1 MAKISLIV
9 PVYNTSKYLRKCL
22 DSLITQTYKD
32 IEIIVINDGSIDNSE
47 EIIKLY
53 RDKRLKYISKKNEG
67 IGKTRNLGIENAT
80 GNYIAFVDS
89 DDYLDKNFC
98 KKMIK
103 KADEDNC
110 DIVICNYFEDRNDKL
125 KKNRICKL

>member
-125 KKNRICKL
+125 KKI

>member
-110 DIVICNYFEDRNDKL
+110 DIVICNYFEDRN
-125 KKNRICKL
+125 RICKL